1 MQSENRNSQKNGK
14 LRRESRENES
24 QRRESLGSV
33 RTEEQRRESIG
44 SGRTEEQRSGIKVM
58 LGLIGMIKPLLG
70 IMAVAIIMGCIG
82 NLMATFIT
90 ILGGV
95 GIGALLGYFPG
106 VSLKVIFAVIIICA
120 VLRGVLRYTEQA
132 SNHYIA
138 FKLLARIR
146 HQVFASLRKLAPAK
160 LDGREKGNLISII
173 TSDIELLEV
182 FYAHT
187 ISPIAIAVITSLVMV
202 LFIGQFHI
210 GLGIMAAVFYVLVGA
225 VIPIV
230 NGRAGQKYGQ
240 EYRSIYGKLNTT
252 VLDNL
257 YGLDE
262 ILQYQKQKER
272 QEKME
277 AFTEQMEG
285 VNHTLKKQGAVQQ
298 ISTDT
303 VILLGGILML
313 VLSGMLASGGAISPG
328 EAIVCTIAM
337 MSSFGPVAALSA
349 LSNNLNQ
356 TLASGNRVL
365 NLLAE
370 EPVVED
376 VHSGIDV
383 PEGDMC
389 IKEVSFAYPVEKNL
403 ATRVPAGQSVAA
415 GKNMSVAGSAGR
427 EKSEVQRIETDSAVA
442 CTAETETEILKDFSL
457 NIKKNTIHGILGKS
471 GCGKSTLL
479 KLLMRFYETDKGA
492 VLYGERNVNEID
504 TARLRSHISYVTQE
518 TFLFQ
523 DTIENNIKV
532 AKEDATREEVIE
544 AAKKASIH
552 EFISSL
558 PKGYDTMLKELGD
571 SVSGGERQ
579 RIGIARAFLHKAPVI
594 LLDEPTSNIDSL
606 NEGIILKS
614 LLEEKKDKTI
624 VLVSHRKSTMG
635 IVDEV
640 TAM

>member
-24 QRRESLGSV
+24 QRRESLGSG
-33 RTEEQRRESIG
+33 RTEKQRRESIG
-44 SGRTEEQRSGIKVM
+44 SGRTEEQRNGIKVM

-70 IMAVAIIMGCIG
+70 IMVVAIIMGCIG

-106 VSLKVIFAVIIICA
+106 VSLKVIFAIIIICA

-202 LFIGQFHI
+202 LFIGQFHV
-210 GLGIMAAVFYVLVGA
+210 GLGILAAVFYVLVGA

-230 NGRAGQKYGQ
+230 NGRAGQRYGQ

-277 AFTEQMEG
+277 AYTEQMEG

-303 VILLGGILML
+303 VILLGGILIL
-313 VLSGMLASGGAISPG
+313 VLSGMLASAGAISPG

-376 VHSGIDV
+376 VHSGVDV

-389 IKEVSFAYPVEKNL
+389 IKEVSFAYPVEKNPSANQVL
-403 ATRVPAGQSVAA
+403 GKSMMAG
-415 GKNMSVAGSAGR
+415 GSAGR
-427 EKSEVQRIETDSAVA
+427 ETSEVQRIETDSAVA
-442 CTAETETEILKDFSL
+442 CTAEKETEILKDFSL
-457 NIKKNTIHGILGKS
+457 NIQKNTIHGILGKS

-479 KLLMRFYETDKGA
+479 KLLMRFYETDEGA
-492 VLYGERNVNEID
+492 VLYGNQNVNKID
-504 TARLRSHISYVTQE
+504 TVQLRNHISYVTQE